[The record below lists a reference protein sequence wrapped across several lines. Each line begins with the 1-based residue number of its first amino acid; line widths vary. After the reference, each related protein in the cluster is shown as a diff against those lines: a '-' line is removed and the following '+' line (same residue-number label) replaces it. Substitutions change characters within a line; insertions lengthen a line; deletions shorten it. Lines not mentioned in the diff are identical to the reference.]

1 MKTILV
7 ALIIILIVIV
17 LVLMNKETF
26 KEFKYPQQYY
36 FDNNATTFIYDDSVI
51 NEIVNNLNTGN

>member
-26 KEFKYPQQYY
+26 KEFKYPQQY
-36 FDNNATTFIYDDSVI
+36 
-51 NEIVNNLNTGN
+51 VNTLL